1 MKITNDVIISSTL
14 KGQKIFKINFLL
26 ASLCRCNK
34 NVSHSE
40 KKYCYNFPLTTK
52 TGKRSYCCGN
62 ITLSPEI
69 CILVTYWKEHIHSFW
84 IFISFCRSF
93 KRDFLY
99 SFIPHLTLIRFVWK
113 KFPFTSA
120 NIIPFLFALIWRLM
134 IFFIKIKY
142 VKFLLHPVPFTMY
155 FCII

>member
-1 MKITNDVIISSTL
+1 MKIANDVIISSIL

-26 ASLCRCNK
+26 APSCCCNK

-93 KRDFLY
+93 KRDFLHASDH
-99 SFIPHLTLIRFVWK
+99 SFHFWHWLDLYGKNFHLHL
-113 KFPFTSA
+113 PTS
-120 NIIPFLFALIWRLM
+120 FHF
-134 IFFIKIKY
+134 Y
-142 VKFLLHPVPFTMY
+142 LHWFEG
-155 FCII
+155 